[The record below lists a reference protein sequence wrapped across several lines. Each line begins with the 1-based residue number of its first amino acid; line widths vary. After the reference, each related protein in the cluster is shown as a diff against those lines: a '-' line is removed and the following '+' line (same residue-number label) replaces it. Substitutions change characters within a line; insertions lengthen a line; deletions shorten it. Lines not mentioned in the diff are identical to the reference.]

1 MSEEILKQQYELAKL
16 IERHSGQDGV
26 CLTAIPSLFFIRYSN
41 VTEPV
46 YRVYKPSL
54 CFIAQGLKEILL
66 AQERFEYGPADYL
79 ISSMNLP
86 VIGQVIKASFDAPYL
101 SFKLEFTQSQILEVL
116 NNSDIQITPKENAKR
131 AMFVG
136 QIELPILDAILRLA
150 RLLDN
155 PKDIPFLAPIYTRE
169 ILYRLLQGQYG
180 VALAQIAMEGSSI
193 YRIRDAIE
201 QIINDC
207 DKPLRIEELAEI
219 ASMSISSFHRHFKE
233 VTAMSPIQFQKQLRL
248 QEARRLLLSESADA
262 ADVAFRVGYE
272 SASQF
277 SREYAR
283 MFGSPP
289 RADIKRLKEKY
300 DQRLN
305 VR

>member
-1 MSEEILKQQYELAKL
+1 MSEEILQRQEELAKL
-16 IERHSGQDGV
+16 ISRHSGLEGV
-26 CLTAIPSLFFIRYSN
+26 YETLIPSLFFIHRSN
-41 VTEPV
+41 VTNPV
-46 YRVYKPSL
+46 YRVYKPCL
-54 CFIAQGLKEILL
+54 CFIAQGSKEILL
-66 AQERFEYGPADYL
+66 AQERFEYGPANYL
-79 ISSMNLP
+79 ISSMDLP
-86 VIGQVIKASFDAPYL
+86 VIGRVIKASSDAPYV

-116 NNSDIQITPKENAKR
+116 NESEILITPKENAKR
-131 AMFVG
+131 AMYVG

-150 RLLDN
+150 RLLEH
-155 PKDIPFLAPIYTRE
+155 PQDIPFLAPIYTRE

-180 VALAQIAMEGSSI
+180 STLAQIAMEGSST
-193 YRIRDAIE
+193 YRIRESIE
-201 QIINDC
+201 QIINNC
-207 DKPLRIEELAEI
+207 EKSLRIEELAEI

-277 SREYAR
+277 SREYSR

-300 DQRLN
+300 DHK
-305 VR
+305 VHA

>member
-1 MSEEILKQQYELAKL
+1 MTEEILKLQDELAKL
-16 IERHSGQDGV
+16 IERHSIQDGAYE
-26 CLTAIPSLFFIRYSN
+26 TIIPSLYFFRHSN
-41 VTEPV
+41 VTEPA

-54 CFIAQGLKEILL
+54 CFIAQGKKEIML
-66 AQERFEYGPADYL
+66 AHERFEYGPTDYL

-86 VIGQVIKASFDAPYL
+86 VIGQVIRAFPDAPYL
-101 SFKLEFTQSQILEVL
+101 SFKLEFTQSQILDVL
-116 NNSDIQITPKENAKR
+116 NDSDIQITPKENTKR
-131 AMFVG
+131 ALFVG
-136 QIELPILDAILRLA
+136 HIELPILDAILRLA

-180 VALAQIAMEGSSI
+180 VALAQIAMEGSST

-207 DKPLRIEELAEI
+207 DKPLRIEELADI
-219 ASMSISSFHRHFKE
+219 ARMSTSSFHRYFKE
-233 VTAMSPIQFQKQLRL
+233 VTSMSPIQFQKQLRL

-262 ADVAFRVGYE
+262 ADIAFRVGYE

-277 SREYAR
+277 SREYSR
-283 MFGSPP
+283 MLVLLPEQTLS
-289 RADIKRLKEKY
+289 
-300 DQRLN
+300 
-305 VR
+305 V